1 MRRNNLQSIIDRDAL
16 TALLEALHLNPQA
29 RAEDLSVLN
38 WVALSNAL
46 QHGGSEPTAL
56 TSEPG

>member
-1 MRRNNLQSIIDRDAL
+1 MIDRDAL
-16 TALLEALHLNPQA
+16 TELLAALHLNPQA

-46 QHGGSEPTAL
+46 QSQIADPTAL
-56 TSEPG
+56 TPD